1 MSHVKLVIRAVRW
14 LANTQRCSIV
24 MSELVTSAC
33 ESPDAI
39 GWRSRGVECVYV
51 ECKTSVADFHA
62 DKRKTSRRHT
72 RMAMGHFRYYFTPP
86 GLLNVQHLPEGW
98 GLVEVDKRCRI
109 VKKATRL
116 ESNSQQELA
125 MFYSAAHRWA
135 HDNVRVFAV
144 PEDQRE

>member
-1 MSHVKLVIRAVRW
+1 MNHAELVSRAVRW

-39 GWRSRGVECVYV
+39 GWRQCGVECVYV
-51 ECKTSVADFHA
+51 ECKASVADFLA
-62 DKRKTSRRHT
+62 DRRKTSRRHP

-86 GLLNVQHLPEGW
+86 GLLNAQHLSEGW

-109 VKKATRL
+109 IIKATRL
-116 ESNSQQELA
+116 ESNRQQELA

-144 PEDQRE
+144 PTE